1 MKQVTAC
8 LIVAQLLLNSG
19 ACTMRQVPACTIIA
33 IFHRAV
39 CLSLITYKHTHHS
52 LAIMEGAILTGTID

>member
-19 ACTMRQVPACTIIA
+19 ACDNETSPSLHDCRNIP
-33 IFHRAV
+33 V